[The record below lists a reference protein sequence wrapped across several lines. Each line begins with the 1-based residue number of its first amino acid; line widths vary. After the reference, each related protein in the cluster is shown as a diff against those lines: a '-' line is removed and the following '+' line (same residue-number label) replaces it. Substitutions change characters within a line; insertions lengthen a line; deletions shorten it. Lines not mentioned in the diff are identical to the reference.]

1 MWIQEFLIL
10 LSTLINNH
18 KNLDERFENFKAHYH
33 SLAKENLKTILDK
46 PNVSPEAF
54 NEPRGFTVNQFKE
67 LFTYCQEVSKLQY
80 DFNKER
86 EIARS
91 QDFRINELENQKR
104 KIKMEI
110 QENLEKSIKMNDDTN
125 QNFNKV
131 QSDNDAKHKSVLN
144 SIRVNEERIRELY
157 VFKED
162 TKLFE
167 ESTVNQTK
175 RLGSLIENNKIH
187 TQQLLKELNSK
198 LQEDFEEIRNDYRK
212 LNDQTYTEVSDQI
225 DKTSRKVIEIESK
238 IKVEWKKTVKGFE
251 STIERFRNELTKKF
265 DTLNESSKS
274 RTKKIKDI
282 WIDYFSKHEENV
294 KEIQGKVSGVTQAFD
309 EWKIYVMN
317 PQSINEARIHSLDI
331 KCDEIEKAV
340 DNNLYII
347 FGIIK
352 KLLFSLQQQIL
363 SHNNPNSLEV
373 FDEEKS
379 YASRQASRR
388 DDSIGLGAELQA
400 KAKHN
405 LDLMFLKRL
414 FHLQN
419 ELKRIANESNI
430 RSEIKS
436 AERTTDNFFTAHSIR
451 GSKDKIGM
459 KNYSR
464 KYKMDNID
472 DIKNKELELVKKVK
486 HIRHESQNHPTP
498 SLKLEPIQKKA
509 VEK

>member
-1 MWIQEFLIL
+1 MI
-10 LSTLINNH
+10 SNH
-18 KNLDERFENFKAHYH
+18 KDLEARFEEFKAHYH
-33 SLAKENLKTILDK
+33 NLAKEDLKTILDK
-46 PNVSPEAF
+46 DKTTPEAF
-54 NEPRGFTVNQFKE
+54 NEPRGFSVNQFKE
-67 LFTYCQEVSKLQY
+67 LFTYCQEISKLQY

-91 QDFRINELENQKR
+91 QDFRINELEVQKR
-104 KIKMEI
+104 KIKIEI
-110 QENLEKSIKMNDDTN
+110 QENLEKVIQLNSDTN
-125 QNFNKV
+125 QNFSKV
-131 QSDNDAKHKSVLN
+131 QNDNETKHKALQN
-144 SIRVNEERIRELY
+144 SIKANEDRIRELFI
-157 VFKED
+157 FKED

-167 ESTVNQTK
+167 ESIVNQSK

-187 TQQLLKELNSK
+187 TQQLLKEMNSK
-198 LQEDFEEIRNDYRK
+198 LQDDFEDVRSDYRK
-212 LNDQTYTEVSDQI
+212 MNDQTYTEVSDQI

-251 STIERFRNELTKKF
+251 NTIEKFRNELTKKF
-265 DTLNESSKS
+265 NTLNESSKS
-274 RTKKIKDI
+274 RTNKIKDI
-282 WIDYFSKHEENV
+282 CIDYFSKHEENV

-363 SHNNPNSLEV
+363 THNNPNTLEV

-388 DDSIGLGAELQA
+388 EDSVGLGAELQA

-419 ELKRIANESNI
+419 ELKRIANENNI

-436 AERTTDNFFTAHSIR
+436 AERTNDNFFAVHSR
-451 GSKDKIGM
+451 GSKDKI
-459 KNYSR
+459 
-464 KYKMDNID
+464 
-472 DIKNKELELVKKVK
+472 
-486 HIRHESQNHPTP
+486 
-498 SLKLEPIQKKA
+498 
-509 VEK
+509 